1 MGSDR
6 RYGPGSHMKET
17 VVCRHREVVTIID
30 RGLIGICAYCGQ
42 RTQYSFDGGLSKVLA
57 RGRLKGR
64 WTLVHPPSLKDGEQD
79 E

>member
-1 MGSDR
+1 MR
-6 RYGPGSHMKET
+6 EA
-17 VVCRHREVVTIID
+17 VICRHREVVTIID
-30 RGLIGICAYCGQ
+30 RGQIGICAYCGQ

-64 WTLVHPPSLKDGEQD
+64 WTLVKPPRLEVEAD